1 MLTLLR
7 QLSTRHLMSAPLRSL
22 LIVLGIAL
30 GTAVYVAARATA
42 DAMAR
47 SFDELVER
55 VAGRADLMVVGNQ
68 SGIPSTLV
76 PELIE
81 VPGVAH
87 AAAALEITTQI
98 AEDGQP
104 LLILGVDFLGDTH
117 FLPFEPQAGQQSVV
131 DDPLAFANDPTALL
145 ITRSLAKR
153 RGLKKDSELELLTT
167 EGPKKFHV
175 YGVLEDTGPAA
186 SFGGQV
192 AVMFIDAAQVAFS
205 RGLLVDRIDV
215 ALAEGAD
222 FATVSAAV
230 ERTVAGQARVER
242 PEQLGDRM
250 GELSE
255 PLRTGLGLSGLVAL
269 MVGMFIIYNAIGVAV
284 TQRRKEVGLLR
295 SLGVLRRQ
303 VVAQFA
309 LEAVL
314 LALPGVG
321 LGLVLAWLLV
331 DVTSEQTLEAL
342 NRIYIAT
349 PSKPRITSEL
359 VIAGSLLAIASAFVA
374 AYLPARRGARMNPVA
389 ALRST
394 SSLAAGAPV
403 RYRELAVVGLIAM
416 ASSPYPASFGETG
429 GAVAT
434 LMNLGGAALLA
445 PALVVLL
452 RRLLVKPAETLFGMA
467 GRLGLDYVERNLAR
481 SSINVL
487 ALMTAVS
494 MSVSMGGWLTSFEHS
509 IRDWFEQ
516 ITAADLTVTAGSPF
530 VDRRHVALAG
540 DTHERLAGIAGLQA
554 AQPVRV
560 IEQLMNG
567 RTFTLIASDTRA
579 FLKQARA
586 RDKQWRVLD
595 GATPLELDTLYETPR
610 IVLAENTAH
619 KLGVKAGDHI
629 ELATPAGAQSFEVRA
644 VIVDYSSEKGAGFI
658 DRRHYLQHWDDSAID
673 AINLYLEPGTD
684 ADAVAEV
691 VRKRLDNRKGL
702 FVTRTT
708 ALREQFVTLVR
719 ESFSYTR
726 ALELIV
732 LVIALFGVI
741 GTMVSAVLDRTR
753 EIGMLRAIGASL
765 GQVTAATVVEA
776 AFLGFCAVVGG
787 VLTGSLQCLLFLQT
801 LAVEQAGWHLDF
813 VFPVAAA
820 ARIGLV
826 VVLTAAIAGY
836 LPGHRAARLD
846 VKEALAYE

>member
-7 QLSTRHLMSAPLRSL
+7 QLSTRHLSAAPLRSL

-76 PELIE
+76 SELTE

-98 AEDGQP
+98 AADGQP

-117 FLPFEPQAGQQSVV
+117 FLPFQPERGQQSVV
-131 DDPLAFANDPTALL
+131 EDPLAFANDPTALL
-145 ITRSLAKR
+145 ITQSLAQR
-153 RGLKKDSELELLTT
+153 RGLKKDDELELLTT
-167 EGPKKFHV
+167 EGPTKFHV
-175 YGVLEDTGPAA
+175 YGVLEDSGPAA

-205 RGLLVDRIDV
+205 RGILVDRIDV
-215 ALAEGAD
+215 ALAEDAD
-222 FATVSAAV
+222 PKRVSAAV
-230 ERTVAGQARVER
+230 AKAVAGQARVER

-250 GELSE
+250 GELSA
-255 PLRTGLGLSGLVAL
+255 PLRTGLSLSGLVAL

-303 VVAQFA
+303 VVLQFA

-321 LGLVLAWLLV
+321 LGLLLAYTLV
-331 DVTSEQTLEAL
+331 DLTSAQTLEAL
-342 NRIYIAT
+342 NAIYIAT
-349 PSKPRITSEL
+349 PSKPRITPDL
-359 VIAGSLLAIASAFVA
+359 IGAGAALGLLSAFVA
-374 AYLPARRGARMNPVA
+374 AYLPARRGAKMDPVA

-403 RYRELAVVGLIAM
+403 RYWALAAVGLL
-416 ASSPYPASFGETG
+416 SVLCSPYPTRLGEAG
-429 GAVAT
+429 GAIAT
-434 LMNLGGAALLA
+434 LMNLGGAALIV

-452 RRLLVKPAETLFGMA
+452 RRLLVRPAERLLGMA

-481 SSINVL
+481 SSVNVL

-530 VDRRHVALAG
+530 VDRRHVPLAG
-540 DTHERLAGIAGLQA
+540 DTHERLQGIPGLQA
-554 AQPVRV
+554 AQPVRM

-579 FLKQARA
+579 FLKQAAVRG
-586 RDKQWRVLD
+586 KPWRVLE
-595 GATPLELDTLYETPR
+595 GPTTLEADALYAKPT

-619 KLGVKAGDHI
+619 KLGVGVGDSI
-629 ELATPAGAQSFEVRA
+629 ELATPAGAQHFEVRA

-658 DRRHYLQHWDDSAID
+658 DRRYYLQHWNDTAID
-673 AINLYLEPGTD
+673 AINLYLKPG
-684 ADAVAEV
+684 ADPDEVASQ
-691 VRKRLDNRKGL
+691 VRARLDNRKGL

-708 ALREQFVTLVR
+708 ALREQFVALVQ

-741 GTMVSAVLDRTR
+741 GTMLSAVLDRTR
-753 EIGMLRAIGASL
+753 EIGMLRAIGALHS
-765 GQVTAATVVEA
+765 QVTAATVVEA

-813 VFPVAAA
+813 VFPLAAA
-820 ARIGLV
+820 ARIGVV

-836 LPGHRAARLD
+836 FPGSRAASLD